1 MLEKT
6 INNAICALLFRCE
19 QQSVKEMDKIHAMQ
33 LFIKV
38 AELESFSR
46 AADFFALPK
55 GSVSRQI
62 QALEHQ
68 LGTQL
73 LQRTTRRVKLTPE
86 GMTYYQR
93 AKDVLSNLSELDG
106 LFQQDATS
114 ISGKLR
120 IDIPPG
126 IAKSLLLPR
135 LSEFLYLHPGIELE
149 LSSHD
154 RPVDILHDGFD
165 CVIRT
170 GALPEDGVIARPLG
184 KLTMV
189 NCASPHYLTR
199 FGYPQSPDDLTSH
212 AIVRYTPHLGV
223 HPLGFEVASV
233 NGVQWFKSGG
243 MLTVNSSENYLAAW
257 PCLAWGLFRS
267 RALPCAKPCVPGGLL
282 KCCQATVPSRSPFR
296 WFTRSVGSFPGV

>member
-38 AELESFSR
+38 AELESFPR
-46 AADFFALPK
+46 GGFLCFAK

-120 IDIPPG
+120 IDIRQESRKACYCRACRNFS
-126 IAKSLLLPR
+126 ICIR
-135 LSEFLYLHPGIELE
+135 E
-149 LSSHD
+149 LSW
-154 RPVDILHDGFD
+154 
-165 CVIRT
+165 
-170 GALPEDGVIARPLG
+170 
-184 KLTMV
+184 
-189 NCASPHYLTR
+189 N
-199 FGYPQSPDDLTSH
+199 
-212 AIVRYTPHLGV
+212 
-223 HPLGFEVASV
+223 
-233 NGVQWFKSGG
+233 
-243 MLTVNSSENYLAAW
+243 
-257 PCLAWGLFRS
+257 
-267 RALPCAKPCVPGGLL
+267 
-282 KCCQATVPSRSPFR
+282 
-296 WFTRSVGSFPGV
+296 

>member
-68 LGTQL
+68 LGTQA
-73 LQRTTRRVKLTPE
+73 QRTTRRVKLTPE

-93 AKDVLSNLSELDG
+93 AKDVLSNLNELDG

-120 IDIPPG
+120 IDIPPESRKACYCRACRNFS
-126 IAKSLLLPR
+126 ICIR
-135 LSEFLYLHPGIELE
+135 E
-149 LSSHD
+149 LSW
-154 RPVDILHDGFD
+154 
-165 CVIRT
+165 
-170 GALPEDGVIARPLG
+170 
-184 KLTMV
+184 
-189 NCASPHYLTR
+189 N
-199 FGYPQSPDDLTSH
+199 
-212 AIVRYTPHLGV
+212 
-223 HPLGFEVASV
+223 
-233 NGVQWFKSGG
+233 
-243 MLTVNSSENYLAAW
+243 
-257 PCLAWGLFRS
+257 
-267 RALPCAKPCVPGGLL
+267 
-282 KCCQATVPSRSPFR
+282 
-296 WFTRSVGSFPGV
+296 

>member
-243 MLTVNSSENYLAAW
+243 I
-257 PCLAWGLFRS
+257 
-267 RALPCAKPCVPGGLL
+267 
-282 KCCQATVPSRSPFR
+282 
-296 WFTRSVGSFPGV
+296 